1 LVGCIQVALKDLVL
15 GYGRK
20 LSWPQHVVLTA
31 VFVAVTMAL
40 AMVFGSDL
48 QAAMAFSG
56 STSRHSTTNLAVAIA
71 RPRSRYRY
79 SSACMQLPPAG
90 LLSPTLLS
98 FTLP

>member
-1 LVGCIQVALKDLVL
+1 MALKDLVL

-56 STSRHSTTNLAVAIA
+56 STSRHSTTNLVVAIA
-71 RPRSRYRY
+71 RPRYRY
-79 SSACMQLPPAG
+79 SSACNCLQPASSPLP
-90 LLSPTLLS
+90 S